1 MFCVIVFIRE
11 QRCFNE
17 VSIAARQHAS
27 KDNIAFV
34 LSDSTGT
41 DTIWLFH
48 RAVAGGQNGESGVSK
63 SSFFACLRWESSL
76 MLIITLRVWNI
87 GRAITS
93 YDIRPTSSTAF

>member
-48 RAVAGGQNGESGVSK
+48 RVFADADHHSPRLEHRES
-63 SSFFACLRWESSL
+63 
-76 MLIITLRVWNI
+76 N
-87 GRAITS
+87 
-93 YDIRPTSSTAF
+93 Y